1 MTTAAAD
8 ERGASGAAFA
18 DDPEAISATGLTGW
32 SGLLHPVNFIALGWT
47 LFQLSLLYWQTTDIL
62 IKRSGHVGFACALGL
77 ALLLFSGDRLS
88 RTMKFVVGL
97 AILLVCLSPAIY
109 IYMSMERI
117 YDRVPEIDDVLTL
130 DYVFGSLLL
139 GLVIVISYF
148 RIGWGL
154 VALTLVFIGY
164 QLLAPYT
171 SGFLAHNIRG
181 VAIFMDTL
189 FLGQQGL
196 FGIPTGISTNVIFY
210 FILFAA
216 IYDIYG
222 GGRLIIDMALWVTGR
237 RMGGPAKAAVV
248 ASALTGSISGSAVAN
263 VMSTGIFTIPLM
275 KRVGYSS
282 EFAGGTEAAAST
294 GGQIMPPVMGAGAFI
309 MADFLQVPYQH
320 VVLGALIPSLLYFA
334 GIFAAVDLQA
344 RRSNIK
350 RLTREEIG
358 SIATAFRERWHM
370 LLPLIWLI
378 GQIVRGYDV
387 ISAVVEAS
395 ALTVVFGSLRASTRM
410 PMMTLVEALIRAAER
425 TVVVALPCALASIV
439 VMVISLTGL
448 GTKLSSVIVDI
459 SAGNL
464 WLAVAFGGIGCLIL
478 GCGMPTTSAYI
489 MAAILV
495 APALAKLGVDP
506 MVGHLYIFYVA
517 VLANVTPP
525 VALAAYAAA
534 SVAGSAANKTSWR
547 AFSLAMPGLAVAW
560 AMILQPSIVKWG
572 SPAELSFAV
581 LQAFLA
587 NMAISVAVVGW
598 LGRPLNAAMRAGAGV
613 IAVLMLTPTLNTSL
627 IGLAGFAGLV
637 VYGYASSRH
646 AIRA

>member
-1 MTTAAAD
+1 
-8 ERGASGAAFA
+8 
-18 DDPEAISATGLTGW
+18 
-32 SGLLHPVNFIALGWT
+32 
-47 LFQLSLLYWQTTDIL
+47 
-62 IKRSGHVGFACALGL
+62 
-77 ALLLFSGDRLS
+77 
-88 RTMKFVVGL
+88 
-97 AILLVCLSPAIY
+97 
-109 IYMSMERI
+109 
-117 YDRVPEIDDVLTL
+117 
-130 DYVFGSLLL
+130 
-139 GLVIVISYF
+139 
-148 RIGWGL
+148 
-154 VALTLVFIGY
+154 
-164 QLLAPYT
+164 
-171 SGFLAHNIRG
+171 
-181 VAIFMDTL
+181 
-189 FLGQQGL
+189 
-196 FGIPTGISTNVIFY
+196 
-210 FILFAA
+210 
-216 IYDIYG
+216 
-222 GGRLIIDMALWVTGR
+222 
-237 RMGGPAKAAVV
+237 PAKAAVV

-282 EFAGGTEAAAST
+282 DFAGGTEAAAST

-358 SIATAFRERWHM
+358 SISEAFRERWHM
-370 LLPLIWLI
+370 LLPLVWLI
-378 GQIVRGYDV
+378 VQIVRGYDV

-395 ALTVVFGSLRASTRM
+395 ALTVIFGTLRATTRM
-410 PMMTLVEALIRAAER
+410 PAVTLVEALIRAAER

-448 GTKLSSVIVDI
+448 GTKLSAMIVDV

-464 WLAVAFGGIGCLIL
+464 WLAVAFGGVGCLIL

-534 SVAGSAANKTSWR
+534 SVAGSSANKTSWR

-560 AMILQPSIVKWG
+560 AMVLQPSIVKWG
-572 SPAELSFAV
+572 SPGELSFAV
-581 LQAFLA
+581 LQAFMA
-587 NMAISVAVVGW
+587 NMAISIAMVGW
-598 LGRPLNAAMRAGAGV
+598 LGRPLNLGLRALAMV
-613 IAVLMLTPTLNTSL
+613 IALLMLTPTLNTT
-627 IGLAGFAGLV
+627 IVAFIAFAGLAAF
-637 VYGYASSRH
+637 GFSPMARREQT
-646 AIRA
+646 A